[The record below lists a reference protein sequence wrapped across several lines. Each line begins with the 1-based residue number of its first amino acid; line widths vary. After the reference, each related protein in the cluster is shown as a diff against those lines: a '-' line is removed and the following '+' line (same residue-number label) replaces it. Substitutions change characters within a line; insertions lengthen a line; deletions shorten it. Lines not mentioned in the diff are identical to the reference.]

1 MKKSV
6 NPPPPKNPVVS
17 SASTVPPVLPTDE
30 QSSDE
35 QPNQNELLA
44 NENIRLNN
52 RITSLED
59 LIRSLTASLSP
70 SNQGSTSSSST
81 ASSTSIPLNAVVNV
95 AVDLTVES
103 RSVLRK
109 NYNTTSTSVSAM
121 FLSNRIKSTTK
132 DSFTKISMIRGALS
146 TAGLKN
152 LLDGHRKQ
160 PVVTATNTFGYSE
173 RVIKTVRIVDEITGI
188 GADVEIMLDEDD
200 RFCYAYDCGR
210 LYQAVLEIFGR
221 SLHYL
226 VPREIENNDGQQ
238 IYVKIMAHLNGQ
250 RARDADVARE
260 QFLTYVMNEN
270 LTFKMEHA
278 QFSEIFKTLE
288 YAQRRDLTNDEK
300 MSFLSRRLMRD
311 SRLGLKDVMVQASIF
326 DYTYDKTIELL
337 IKINSEM
344 ADGDQTVKLANI
356 YQAKNNNYNNNNN
369 NYVNSKNATP
379 TKYCYSWNETGACR
393 FGSSCKYNHKTDPNH
408 VQRERRNNNK
418 NDNEN
423 NNSNEHSSTPIT
435 KTYRTSPQ
443 EGVSPKKGHYKGKQS
458 KNQINS
464 MNTIDESA
472 SIKQIS
478 VINEN
483 ESSISSSSSDFQS
496 WGNKSLA
503 PYVPS
508 SQNTND
514 IKLKSMKYNH
524 SIPVSPENI
533 PPVIPQRPYIHLR
546 SGALL
551 QRSIILRKIQY
562 LQMQHA
568 RLISDQY
575 TDSDSEMESDVQS
588 SDESESEYEYETE
601 YIDVPSK
608 NSM

>member
-1 MKKSV
+1 
-6 NPPPPKNPVVS
+6 
-17 SASTVPPVLPTDE
+17 
-30 QSSDE
+30 
-35 QPNQNELLA
+35 
-44 NENIRLNN
+44 
-52 RITSLED
+52 
-59 LIRSLTASLSP
+59 
-70 SNQGSTSSSST
+70 
-81 ASSTSIPLNAVVNV
+81 
-95 AVDLTVES
+95 
-103 RSVLRK
+103 
-109 NYNTTSTSVSAM
+109 
-121 FLSNRIKSTTK
+121 
-132 DSFTKISMIRGALS
+132 
-146 TAGLKN
+146 
-152 LLDGHRKQ
+152 
-160 PVVTATNTFGYSE
+160 
-173 RVIKTVRIVDEITGI
+173 VI
-188 GADVEIMLDEDD
+188 
-200 RFCYAYDCGR
+200 
-210 LYQAVLEIFGR
+210 
-221 SLHYL
+221 
-226 VPREIENNDGQQ
+226 
-238 IYVKIMAHLNGQ
+238 
-250 RARDADVARE
+250 
-260 QFLTYVMNEN
+260 
-270 LTFKMEHA
+270 
-278 QFSEIFKTLE
+278 
-288 YAQRRDLTNDEK
+288 
-300 MSFLSRRLMRD
+300 
-311 SRLGLKDVMVQASIF
+311 VQASIF

-369 NYVNSKNATP
+369 NNNNNNVNSKNATP

-408 VQRERRNNNK
+408 VQRERRNNSK

-443 EGVSPKKGHYKGKQS
+443 EGVSPKKVHYKGKQS

-464 MNTIDESA
+464 MSTIDESA

-508 SQNTND
+508 SQHTND

-533 PPVIPQRPYIHLR
+533 HLR

-551 QRSIILRKIQY
+551 QRSIILRKIRY

-568 RLISDQY
+568 RLISGQY
-575 TDSDSEMESDVQS
+575 TDSDSEMECDVQS
-588 SDESESEYEYETE
+588 SDESESESEYEYETE